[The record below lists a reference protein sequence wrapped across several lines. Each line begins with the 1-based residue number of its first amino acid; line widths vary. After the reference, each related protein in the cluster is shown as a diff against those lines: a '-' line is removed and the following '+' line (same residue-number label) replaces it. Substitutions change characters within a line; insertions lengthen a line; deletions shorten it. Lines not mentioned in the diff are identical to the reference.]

1 MDLILENWAALALAV
16 LAALDVYVSLT
27 PSKRDDQVVGYLRII
42 IQTISGKSKK
52 TKE

>member
-1 MDLILENWAALALAV
+1 MELIFENWAIIALAILG
-16 LAALDVYVSLT
+16 ALDVYVSLT

-52 TKE
+52 AHK

>member
-1 MDLILENWAALALAV
+1 MELIFENWAALALAL
-16 LAALDVYVSLT
+16 LAAIDVYVSLT